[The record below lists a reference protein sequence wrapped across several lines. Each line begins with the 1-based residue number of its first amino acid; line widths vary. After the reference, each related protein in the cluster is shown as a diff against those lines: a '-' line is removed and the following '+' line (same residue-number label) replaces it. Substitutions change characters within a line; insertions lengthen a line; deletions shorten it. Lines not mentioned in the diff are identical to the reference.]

1 MRNAGKTAR
10 RIVPGKRHP
19 CEKFACVLPYPV
31 DGEERGGG
39 SRENQQL
46 LFFSERLPRHG
57 SIRAVQIAATIR
69 AAYEV
74 IHVRILVE
82 E

>member
-1 MRNAGKTAR
+1 
-10 RIVPGKRHP
+10 
-19 CEKFACVLPYPV
+19 
-31 DGEERGGG
+31 
-39 SRENQQL
+39 L